1 MSAESVFDRRNVV
14 ADQANLKE
22 VMERGIA
29 ALREDPSRGR
39 GTATTTVTV
48 RSGVTCD
55 VTDGGWTLVGDEG
68 VGDGGAGLGPDPGVF
83 VRAGLGT
90 CLAMG
95 YVQSAALLDV
105 PIDSVHVTIE
115 ADYDASGMMGID
127 DSVPPGWGAVRYR
140 TTIASSAP
148 EEKVRDVVEYADR
161 HSSVLDIIRRAVP
174 VSGLHEIRSGGGG

>member
-1 MSAESVFDRRNVV
+1 V

-22 VMERGIA
+22 VMERGIS
-29 ALREDPSRGR
+29 ALREDPGLGR
-39 GTATTTVTV
+39 GTATTTVTI

-55 VTDGGWTLVGDEG
+55 VTDGRWTLVGDED
-68 VGDGGAGLGPDPGVF
+68 VGDGGGGLGPDPGVF

-127 DSVPPGWGAVRYR
+127 ESVPPGWGAVRYR
-140 TTIASSAP
+140 TAISSTAP
-148 EEKVRDVVEYADR
+148 EDKVRQVVEYADR
-161 HSSVLDIIRRAVP
+161 HSSVLDIIQRAVP
-174 VSGLHEIRSGGGG
+174 VTGTHEITSKVGE

>member
-1 MSAESVFDRRNVV
+1 V

-29 ALREDPSRGR
+29 ALRENPDLGR

-55 VTDGGWTLVGDEG
+55 VADGRWTLVGDEE

-95 YVQSAALLDV
+95 YVQSAAQLDV

-115 ADYDASGMMGID
+115 ADYDARGMMGID
-127 DSVPPGWGAVRYR
+127 ESVPPGWGAVRYAAA
-140 TTIASSAP
+140 ISSSAP
-148 EEKVRDVVEYADR
+148 PARVREVLEHADR
-161 HSSVLDIIRRAVP
+161 HSSVLDIIRRAIP
-174 VSGLHEIRSGGGG
+174 VTGTHKITSGGGDGD